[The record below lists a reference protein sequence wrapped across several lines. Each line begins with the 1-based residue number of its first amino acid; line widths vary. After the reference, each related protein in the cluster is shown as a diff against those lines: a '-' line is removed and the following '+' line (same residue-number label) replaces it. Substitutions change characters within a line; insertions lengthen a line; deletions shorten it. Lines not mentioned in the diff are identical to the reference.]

1 VTAVLDVAGAA
12 APPRSNGEL
21 VFAEP
26 WESRAFGMA
35 VTLADA
41 GVFTWDEFRD
51 ALVARIAAWEAE
63 PAPGEDFHYYRCWL
77 GALEDRLRARTTGT
91 VTGTEVGDYRSTSTM
106 PTATT
111 AAAITRLRPKRSPRN
126 SEPMSAPMTMLLS
139 RRAAI
144 AAVAPLVWATST
156 SP

>member
-1 VTAVLDVAGAA
+1 MTAVLDVAGTA

-51 ALVARIAAWEAE
+51 ALVARIAAWEADH
-63 PAPGEDFHYYRCWL
+63 APGEDFHYYRCWL
-77 GALEDRLRARTTGT
+77 GALEDRLVAAGT
-91 VTGTEVGDYRSTSTM
+91 LPG
-106 PTATT
+106 
-111 AAAITRLRPKRSPRN
+111 
-126 SEPMSAPMTMLLS
+126 
-139 RRAAI
+139 
-144 AAVAPLVWATST
+144 AAVAERSALLAERPSGHDHADGGDHDHGHGHGHGH
-156 SP
+156 

>member
-51 ALVARIAAWEAE
+51 ALVARIAAWEADH
-63 PAPGEDFHYYRCWL
+63 APGEDFHYYRCWL
-77 GALEDRLRARTTGT
+77 GALEDRLVAAGT
-91 VTGTEVGDYRSTSTM
+91 LPGT
-106 PTATT
+106 
-111 AAAITRLRPKRSPRN
+111 
-126 SEPMSAPMTMLLS
+126 
-139 RRAAI
+139 
-144 AAVAPLVWATST
+144 AVAERSALLAERPSGHDHADGEDHGHEHGHGHGH
-156 SP
+156 